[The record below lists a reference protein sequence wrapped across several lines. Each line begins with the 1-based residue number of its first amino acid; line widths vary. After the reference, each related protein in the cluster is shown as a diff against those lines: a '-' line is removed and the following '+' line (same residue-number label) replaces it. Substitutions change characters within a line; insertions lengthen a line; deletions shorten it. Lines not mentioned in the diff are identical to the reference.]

1 MSNSIT
7 FSAAPGKTIP
17 EDVRRCLSMLYAT
30 REGEQALDRAFGISW
45 DAVDAPPYVAR
56 ALLTQEIIAKTRRY
70 EPRAQILRVDY
81 DEPDLSG
88 TLAARVT
95 LEVVDT

>member
-1 MSNSIT
+1 MANSIT

-17 EDVRRCLSMLYAT
+17 EDVRRCLAMLYAT

-70 EPRAQILRVDY
+70 EPRAQFCASIMTSRTFPARLRRA
-81 DEPDLSG
+81 S
-88 TLAARVT
+88 RWR
-95 LEVVDT
+95 